1 MASSAELF
9 MKVLNGQGTE
19 PQNKVVIANAA
30 LAISTAEEIS
40 IEQAIEKA
48 EDSLFNQKALG
59 CFERLKKTLAEA

>member
-1 MASSAELF
+1 

-30 LAISTAEEIS
+30 LAISTAEDIS
-40 IEQAIEKA
+40 IEKAIEEA
-48 EDSLFNQKALG
+48 EDSLFNLKALG